1 MTIGQRIAQK
11 RKEQGLSQET
21 LGESLGVSRQS
32 VYKWESDSAL
42 PEIDKLIAMSR
53 IFGVTVGWLLG
64 VEEPPVDE
72 RADEKEEAA
81 PAESGGGELTEAQLK
96 MVEEIVDRYIAAQ
109 PAPPKKRRWLWGLAA
124 LAVIA
129 VFWNLF
135 SRLDTLNNQ
144 YNNLQ
149 NSVNYVRS
157 DVNDQI
163 YSITNRVEEVLKS
176 QNSLTADYATEIVS
190 ADLSANTVTISARAT
205 PKTYTEGMTAV
216 FLADTGDGAVEY
228 PGELGPGR
236 EFSALL
242 TCELTDSITVS
253 VVFVTGDVRETQV
266 LYVYSYYYSN
276 SLPCVDVESSPL
288 LRKELDKNGD
298 LVWWNEY
305 AYVRTERTSAAAVY
319 DTIGVAEAREIRV
332 GLFRNKE
339 LVAWLESCEWPK
351 DRFQGD
357 WSDCRFYRL
366 SDCIVTPE
374 ATDVFC
380 LAAVV
385 TDEYGREIV
394 CEGLPRSMV
403 QDGELIYVGDSE
415 MTAAGIDLEKWW
427 NGPWEYE

>member
-72 RADEKEEAA
+72 KADEKEEAA
-81 PAESGGGELTEAQLK
+81 PEESGGGELTEAQLK
-96 MVEEIVDRYIAAQ
+96 MVEEIVDRYIAAR
-109 PAPPKKRRWLWGLAA
+109 PKPGGRRLWPWVIAA
-124 LAVIA
+124 AAVIC
-129 VFWNLF
+129 VFWSLF

-144 YNNLQ
+144 YVNLQ
-149 NSVNYVRS
+149 DSVNHVRT
-157 DVNDQI
+157 DVNNQI

-216 FLADTGDGAVEY
+216 FLADTGDGPVEY

-253 VVFVTGDVRETQV
+253 VVFVTGDVRETQI
-266 LYVYSYYYSN
+266 LYIYSDLYSG
-276 SLPCVDVESSPL
+276 SLPSVHVEDTQL
-288 LRKELDKNGD
+288 LLWKELSESGK
-298 LVWWNEY
+298 LVWNDEY
-305 AYVRTERTSAAAVY
+305 VWFRDESQAVAINAA
-319 DTIGVAEAREIRV
+319 IGCAEIREMKV
-332 GLFRNKE
+332 GLFRNRE
-339 LVAWLESCEWPK
+339 LVTWLESCEWPK

-385 TDEYGREIV
+385 TDEYGRELV
-394 CEGLPRSMV
+394 CMGALYAL
-403 QDGELIYVGDSE
+403 DKNDELMYADAAWDTGDWYDQS
-415 MTAAGIDLEKWW
+415 TWR
-427 NGPWEYE
+427 Y